1 MGEARLSN
9 RKKLHYNST
18 RKSQRPP
25 LVLKYKTV
33 TENKKV
39 KRKKKC
45 VRIR

>member
-1 MGEARLSN
+1 MSN

-33 TENKKV
+33 TENKIKSKE
-39 KRKKKC
+39 KRNAFASHDQ
-45 VRIR
+45 